1 MSALPDRP
9 SARLTACVALAAAA
23 ALASLPAHAQATGHD
38 WQKTYSES
46 GSSPALTIE
55 TADSG
60 LEIASC
66 GDCKEIRVQVHATRD
81 LNEYRLEQHQDGD
94 HVYFSFKEKPHIG
107 MFNWGSENGTK
118 VTVETPA
125 HLDLDAGTAD
135 GNLVARGLSGTL
147 QVHAGDGS
155 VLLEDV
161 NGALHLKTSD
171 GNVTVR
177 QAKGTLEARGSD
189 GHMTID
195 GQFTGVQLH
204 TSDGNLD
211 FTLAPGSQLNAASRI
226 ESSDG
231 HVVVHV
237 PSTLAADLDITTS
250 DGHVDCTLPL
260 TMDHYDSGH
269 AIHGRM
275 NGGGTPLSV
284 HTSDGNVRIAA
295 S

>member
-1 MSALPDRP
+1 MSSL
-9 SARLTACVALAAAA
+9 SARLSVHVALAAATFLA
-23 ALASLPAHAQATGHD
+23 LPALAQTSGHD
-38 WQKTYSES
+38 WQKTYSVN
-46 GSSPALTIE
+46 GSPSLTIA

-66 GDCKEIRVQVHATRD
+66 GECKEIRVQVHAVRD
-81 LNEYRLEQHQDGD
+81 LNEYRLEERQDGD
-94 HVYFSFKEKPHIG
+94 HVFFSFKEKPHVGI
-107 MFNWGSENGTK
+107 FNWRNEAGTK

-125 HLDLDAGTAD
+125 HLDLDAKTAD
-135 GNLVARGLSGTL
+135 GNLTARELTGNL
-147 QVHAGDGS
+147 QVHSGDGS
-155 VLLEDV
+155 VTLEDV
-161 NGALHLKTSD
+161 HGDLRLGSSD
-171 GNVTVR
+171 GNVVIR
-177 QAKGTLEARGSD
+177 RASGTLEARGSD

-231 HVVVHV
+231 HVNVHV

-250 DGHVDCTLPL
+250 DGHVDCSLPL
-260 TMDHYDSGH
+260 TMDHYDSRGNHLQGH
-269 AIHGRM
+269 L
-275 NGGGTPLSV
+275 NGGGTPLTV

-295 S
+295 I

>member
-1 MSALPDRP
+1 MSILSDRRSAHLAGCAAL
-9 SARLTACVALAAAA
+9 VAAAA
-23 ALASLPAHAQATGHD
+23 FASLPALAQATGHD
-38 WQKTYSES
+38 WQKTYSVS
-46 GSSPALTIE
+46 GSPSLTIE

-66 GDCKEIRVQVHATRD
+66 ADCKEIRVQVHATRD
-81 LNEYRLEQHQDGD
+81 LNQYRLEERQEGD
-94 HVYFSFKEKPHIG
+94 HVFFSFKEKPHVG
-107 MFNWGSENGTK
+107 MFNWGTEKGTK

-135 GNLVARGLSGTL
+135 GNLVARGLSGTI

-161 NGALHLKTSD
+161 NGALRLRTSD

-231 HVVVHV
+231 HVIVHV

-250 DGHVDCTLPL
+250 DGHVDCSLPL
-260 TMDHYDSGH
+260 TMDHYDSRGNHLHGH
-269 AIHGRM
+269 L
-275 NGGGTPLSV
+275 NGGGMPLSV

>member
-1 MSALPDRP
+1 MSVL
-9 SARLTACVALAAAA
+9 SARLSAHLPACVAVAAAA
-23 ALASLPAHAQATGHD
+23 TLLSLPALAQVTGHD
-38 WQKTYSES
+38 WQKTYAVN
-46 GSSPALTIE
+46 GSPALTIE

-81 LNEYRLEQHQDGD
+81 LNEYRLEERREGD
-94 HVYFSFKEKPHIG
+94 HVFFSFKEKPHVG
-107 MFNWGSENGTK
+107 LFNWRTESGTK

-135 GNLVARGLSGTL
+135 GNLIARGLTGTL

-161 NGALHLKTSD
+161 NGALRLRTSD
-171 GNVTVR
+171 GNVTIR

-189 GHMTID
+189 GHMQID

-231 HVVVHV
+231 HVIVHV

-250 DGHVDCTLPL
+250 DGHVDCSLPL
-260 TMDHYDSGH
+260 TMDHYDSSGNHLHGH
-269 AIHGRM
+269 L